1 MEVFAV
7 LPNPQLLAK
16 KDSTLT
22 PSESDSLKPLLS
34 AFPPSPEDFHEKDP
48 SVLTARLKN
57 CF

>member
-34 AFPPSPEDFHEKDP
+34 AFPPF
-48 SVLTARLKN
+48 A
-57 CF
+57 